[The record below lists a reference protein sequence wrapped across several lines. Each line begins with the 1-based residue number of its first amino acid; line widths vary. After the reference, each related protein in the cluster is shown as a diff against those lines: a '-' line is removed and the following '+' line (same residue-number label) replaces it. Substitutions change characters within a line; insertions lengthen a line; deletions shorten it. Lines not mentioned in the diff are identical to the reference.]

1 MPVFLLTVMRHI
13 EKQVVKNEAQVGLAC
28 AVVGQREALATRRNL
43 LKQRRY
49 ELVEV
54 IDLLELA
61 PGILVELALAR
72 EDVQFLEQLDGL
84 ARPKLF
90 NDLWR
95 CRGLARRFAGG
106 FADAWRA
113 VVLHGPPV

>member
-28 AVVGQREALATRRNL
+28 AVVGQREALATRRNF

-61 PGILVELALAR
+61 LAR
-72 EDVQFLEQLDGL
+72 EDVQLLEQLDGL

-95 CRGLARRFAGG
+95 CRGLARRFSGG
-106 FADAWRA
+106 FAGAWRA